1 MFKVIDC
8 RQIKSGNNK
17 PGNSRL
23 YDNQEKS
30 AMMTERHEKSAM
42 MWQGTKNLK

>member
-1 MFKVIDC
+1 MYKVIDC
-8 RQIKSGNNK
+8 RQKKSGNNK

-30 AMMTERHEKSAM
+30 ATMTERHEICNDDGKAR
-42 MWQGTKNLK
+42 KI